1 MNNRRTLTLLAGA
14 MAVLA
19 LPAAEALGAWW
30 MQANDQARNEVP
42 PQWVEV
48 RRNAAFEN
56 QPDEYAQVSTSLR
69 CSNGWMG
76 RLTLRDGGPAIGLG
90 WFEWRDT
97 DTPNT
102 LEAFKHLPE
111 ECMGARGV
119 PLEAFHPAR
128 IFESPEGTLIF
139 DSSTF
144 RPKNDRSSAI
154 HVFKAVWIAGYKGL
168 NLREEAFATGQLY
181 KTDVRQLRIKAALT
195 RFRPPRACVLMASV
209 TGIPTEALAWDVF
222 RVNVLEA
229 DQRPPAAAP

>member
-1 MNNRRTLTLLAGA
+1 MKNLRTLTMLAGA
-14 MAVLA
+14 AAVLA

-30 MQANDQARNEVP
+30 MRPNDQARHEQP

-48 RRNAAFEN
+48 RRRPDFESK
-56 QPDEYAQVSTSLR
+56 PEEYARVSTTLH

-76 RLTLRDGGPAIGLG
+76 RLTLHAGGPAISLG

-111 ECMGARGV
+111 ECMGASGV

-128 IFESPEGTLIF
+128 IFEAPEGTIIF

-144 RPKNDRSSAI
+144 RPLGGGSAI
-154 HVFKAVWIAGYKGL
+154 HVFKAVWIAGYEGL
-168 NLREEAFATGQLY
+168 NLREEAFATGELY
-181 KTDVRQLRIKAALT
+181 KTDLRKLRLKAAMN
-195 RFRPPRACVLMASV
+195 RFRPPRACVMMASI
-209 TGIPTEALAWDVF
+209 TGLPTEALAWDAF
-222 RVNVLEA
+222 RLNVLQA
-229 DQRPPAAAP
+229 DQTQNAPE